1 MEYKV
6 DGIELRK
13 AMVGK
18 GYNSVSQLA
27 YNCEVSR
34 NTLSG
39 IVNGRIRPSSKT
51 IEIIADVLE
60 LSSDDIGR
68 IFFSH

>member
-18 GYNSVSQLA
+18 GYNSVLQFA
-27 YNCEVSR
+27 NNCEVSR
-34 NTLSG
+34 NTMSG